1 MDRTIIDF
9 AFTFYTP
16 VLLVSFYFCTMHLR
30 KITLIQFKNY
40 AEDTIE
46 LIDGINCFVGHNGA
60 GKTNILD
67 AVHYTSMCRSYL
79 NPVDSHNITFDEQFF
94 IIQSNWEKN
103 GENVEV
109 YCGVKRG
116 QKKVFKRNKV
126 DYERLADHIG
136 QFPTVMVSPYDA
148 DLISEGSEVRRKWMD
163 GIISQFDRVY
173 LDTLVRYNA
182 VLEQRNSLLKN
193 VAKSGLFDAESL
205 EIWDE
210 QLVAA
215 GEVIHHKRRYF
226 LQRFVPKLQRYF
238 NQLAREDE
246 HIAFDYK
253 SHLTDSDFL
262 SELRNSRNRDQIL
275 GYTTVGIH
283 KDDLI
288 FQLHGHPIKKF
299 GSQGQQKSFLIALK
313 LAQFDELTEA
323 LGQKPV
329 LLLDDIFDKL
339 DNERVAQLMR
349 LVSEQKFGQV
359 LVTDTDEQR
368 VKAIF
373 ERIGVPMKLFFVE
386 SGKILCHEQETSR

>member
-1 MDRTIIDF
+1 
-9 AFTFYTP
+9 
-16 VLLVSFYFCTMHLR
+16 MHLK
-30 KITLIQFKNY
+30 KITLVQFKNY
-40 AEDTIE
+40 SENTLE

-67 AVHYTSMCRSYL
+67 AVYYTSMCRSYL
-79 NPVDSHNITFDEQFF
+79 NPIDSQNIAFDEQFF
-94 IIQSNWEKN
+94 IIQSVWEKN
-103 GENVEV
+103 DDEIEI

-136 QFPTVMVSPYDA
+136 QFPAVMVSPYDS

-173 LDTLVRYNA
+173 LDTLMRYNA
-182 VLEQRNSLLKN
+182 VLEQRNALLKN
-193 VAKSGLFDAESL
+193 AAKSGLFDPETL

-215 GEVIHHKRRYF
+215 GQIIHQKRLMF
-226 LQRFVPKLQRYF
+226 LEKFVPKLQAYF
-238 NQLAREDE
+238 DALAREDE
-246 HIAFDYK
+246 KITFDYK
-253 SHLTDSDFL
+253 SHLLDGDFQSAL
-262 SELRNSRNRDQIL
+262 NQVRMRDQVL

-288 FQLHGHPIKKF
+288 FQLHNHPIKKV

-313 LAQFDELTEA
+313 LAQFDELTEK
-323 LGQKPV
+323 LGQKPI

-339 DNERVAQLMR
+339 DNERVAHLMR

-359 LVTDTDEQR
+359 LVTDTDEER
-368 VKAIF
+368 VKSIF
-373 ERIGVPMKLFFVE
+373 EKIGVPMKLYAVE
-386 SGKILCHEQETSR
+386 AGQIHCQDIFHA